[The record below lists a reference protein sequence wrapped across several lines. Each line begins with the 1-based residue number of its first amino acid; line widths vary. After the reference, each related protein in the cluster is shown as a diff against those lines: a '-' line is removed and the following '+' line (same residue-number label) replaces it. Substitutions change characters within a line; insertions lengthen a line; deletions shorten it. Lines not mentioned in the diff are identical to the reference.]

1 MLIFDM
7 KLSFQHYFGS
17 SNTEIADDDQNVSAL
32 YDQWTIQHLTNLCK
46 ELAMMEERLLNL
58 DRTGG

>member
-1 MLIFDM
+1 M
-7 KLSFQHYFGS
+7 KLSFQYYFGS
-17 SNTEIADDDQNVSAL
+17 SNTEIATDDQNVSAL
-32 YDQWTIQHLTNLCK
+32 YDQRAIQPLTNLCK